1 LTKLE
6 LLDSWKIAYQDIKEQ
21 LIVQGAT
28 ADSMEYNLLACEAL
42 CLHECIL
49 ALVEMDDGGQ

>member
-1 LTKLE
+1 VNKAQLI
-6 LLDSWKIAYQDIKEQ
+6 DCWKINYDAIKEQ
-21 LIVQGAT
+21 LIVQGASS
-28 ADSMEYNLLACEAL
+28 DSLEYNLLACEAL